1 MLKISTPA
9 QLLILFSLFSSI
21 PAAQSSSLD
30 ADIFI
35 ANNYIFRG
43 LTRTQDQTTVQG
55 GIHYQHNSGMYAGL
69 RVSNVDFRL
78 GAGRKEK
85 PLYADNENIYKL
97 GYFSQTENTRY
108 LIGIT
113 AYEYPSG
120 GGPRFHEF
128 NGELGF
134 KGFGLSL
141 NYDDEH
147 ENLYTRLSY
156 EAEINERLHWQAHI
170 GDYNLKDPSA
180 LQFRRSPL
188 FNDYNDILLGLSYQI
203 DGGLIWRFSYI
214 DTNLSTDDTDEY
226 GRFVIS
232 IEKTFGL
239 I

>member
-1 MLKISTPA
+1 MFKIAKLTQP
-9 QLLILFSLFSSI
+9 LILLSLFSFISV
-21 PAAQSSSLD
+21 AQPSSLD

-35 ANNYIFRG
+35 ANNYTFRG

-55 GIHYQHNSGMYAGL
+55 GIHYQHDSGIYTGL

-97 GYFSQTENTRY
+97 GYFSQTENFHY

-147 ENLYTRLSY
+147 ENLYTRISY
-156 EAEINERLHWQAHI
+156 EAEISERLHWQVHI

-180 LQFRRSPL
+180 LQFRHSPL
-188 FNDYNDILLGLSYQI
+188 FNDYNDILLGLSYQL
-203 DGGLIWRFSYI
+203 GGGFIWRLSYI

-232 IEKTFGL
+232 IEKAFGL